1 MQVILIKDVNAL
13 GKKGEIKNVS
23 NGYARN
29 FLLPQKLVTL
39 ATKTVLEQLSVQ
51 KKSEQEI
58 KESSRLRSRQAKNQ
72 LIKSDILKINNK
84 KITFKVKASEKGTLF
99 KAISKSDIIKA
110 AGEQLKLEITKEYLK
125 LYKPLKEV
133 GEHQVKLKLSGKQAN
148 LIIEV
153 LKNNG
158 KEK

>member
-1 MQVILIKDVNAL
+1 MILIIFFVFKNERIQACDEKHRKHSLEDVAL
-13 GKKGEIKNVS
+13 QYQWFGLKSE
-23 NGYARN
+23 
-29 FLLPQKLVTL
+29 
-39 ATKTVLEQLSVQ
+39 
-51 KKSEQEI
+51 SEQEI